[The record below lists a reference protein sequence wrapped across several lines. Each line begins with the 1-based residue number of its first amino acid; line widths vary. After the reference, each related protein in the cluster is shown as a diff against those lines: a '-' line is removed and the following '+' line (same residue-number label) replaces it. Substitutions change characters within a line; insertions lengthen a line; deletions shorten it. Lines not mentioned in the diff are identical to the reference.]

1 MNRITKLKMENGGVA
16 EEEEAM
22 REVATN
28 YFQDLFTSSI
38 GARMEEVLDKV
49 DKRVTQEMNDMLC
62 KPYTGKEVVDAL
74 ESIGD
79 MKAPGL
85 DGMHALFY
93 KKFWDIVGEKVTDE
107 VLNVLNGGPM
117 PED

>member
-1 MNRITKLKMENGGVA
+1 
-16 EEEEAM
+16 
-22 REVATN
+22 
-28 YFQDLFTSSI
+28 
-38 GARMEEVLDKV
+38 
-49 DKRVTQEMNDMLC
+49 
-62 KPYTGKEVVDAL
+62 VDAL